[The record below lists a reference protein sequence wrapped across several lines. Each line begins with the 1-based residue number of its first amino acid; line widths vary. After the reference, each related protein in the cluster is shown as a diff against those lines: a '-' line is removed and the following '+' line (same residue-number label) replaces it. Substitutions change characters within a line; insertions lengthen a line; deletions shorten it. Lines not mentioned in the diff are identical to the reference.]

1 MASREGRDYLDL
13 LILIQEFGLPT
24 NLVNDNFTNFEI
36 NGRQSEIRID
46 YNMQINGVSFPPDS
60 LLQHPLYKGIRQ
72 TKQGY
77 CLLFWM
83 SLEHKEEDLQIQRSI
98 RETFALPE

>member
-24 NLVNDNFTNFEI
+24 NLINDNFTNFEI

-46 YNMQINGVSFPPDS
+46 YNMQINGVVSS
-60 LLQHPLYKGIRQ
+60 
-72 TKQGY
+72 
-77 CLLFWM
+77 
-83 SLEHKEEDLQIQRSI
+83 
-98 RETFALPE
+98 

>member
-13 LILIQEFGLPT
+13 LVLIQEFGLPP

-46 YNMQINGVSFPPDS
+46 YKMQLNNVSFPPDIV
-60 LLQHPLYKGIRQ
+60 LQHPLYKGIHQ
-72 TKQGY
+72 TMQGY
-77 CLLFWM
+77 YLLFWM
-83 SLEHKEEDLQIQRSI
+83 TLEHKDEDLQIQRSI
-98 RETFALPE
+98 HDAFALPE